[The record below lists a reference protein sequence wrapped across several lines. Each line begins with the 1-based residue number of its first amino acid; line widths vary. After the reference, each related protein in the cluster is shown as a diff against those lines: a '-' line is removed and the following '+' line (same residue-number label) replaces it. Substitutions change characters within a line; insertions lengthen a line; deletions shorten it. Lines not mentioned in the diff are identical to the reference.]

1 MGAAFALSDHHPTH
15 AQLFQPPAHRNH
27 KATRNVTDGDGLSA
41 RKRSEDKI
49 INSGHVFPA
58 SLLELRHITK
68 GWLRVKGGRCCA
80 QPAISPQIWG
90 RDGPALSSYH
100 GSDSAK
106 FASSQPAVT
115 LPPPA
120 SRCIARLG
128 PSSISQG
135 AGQLPNQ
142 NVEKTMRQ
150 VLCQGASVDGFSK
163 AALHRSDKAS
173 AVFIA

>member
-68 GWLRVKGGRCCA
+68 GWLRVKGGRWLRA
-80 QPAISPQIWG
+80 AGYIAPNMGKG
-90 RDGPALSSYH
+90 RPRAVQLSWFRQREICIESA
-100 GSDSAK
+100 GSN
-106 FASSQPAVT
+106 
-115 LPPPA
+115 PPA
-120 SRCIARLG
+120 SGVEVHSAPWPVLHFPGGGPTTKPKRREDDEAGPLSGCLG
-128 PSSISQG
+128 
-135 AGQLPNQ
+135 
-142 NVEKTMRQ
+142 
-150 VLCQGASVDGFSK
+150 
-163 AALHRSDKAS
+163 
-173 AVFIA
+173 